1 MRDSH
6 LVIVESIRII
16 NSELELVRSARLKV
30 GVLLILPG
38 SEDTDS
44 QCELDEQQLLK

>member
-1 MRDSH
+1 MGDSH

-30 GVLLILPG
+30 GVLLILPS

-44 QCELDEQQLLK
+44 QSELEKQQFLE